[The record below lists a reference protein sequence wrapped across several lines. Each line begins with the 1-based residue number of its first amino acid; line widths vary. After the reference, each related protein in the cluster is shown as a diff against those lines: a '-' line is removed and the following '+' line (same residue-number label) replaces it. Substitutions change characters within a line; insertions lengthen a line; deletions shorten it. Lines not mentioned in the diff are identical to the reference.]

1 MKNIAA
7 RSLLNLKLNFPRN
20 FPRTLSLNCFPALRF
35 DHLIWILMSSMLAAF
50 FNVASAQSPAW
61 PVKPIKLVA
70 VFPPGGSVDQ
80 VARVISQ
87 PLQVLLGQ
95 PVFVDNKGGA
105 SGSIGTAAVA
115 KSEPDGYTFAVVFD
129 THGVNPSLI
138 PNLSYDTKKDLL
150 PVMLISRSAMM
161 VAAHPSTG
169 FKNFSEVVTASKKD
183 PGKYAF
189 ASIGSGSLAHLAL
202 TQLQNQGNFQL
213 THVPY
218 KGGGPAL
225 QDAVGGQVPL
235 IAGTVFLISP
245 QVDGKNLVPL
255 AVTSAKRIAK
265 YPDVKTM
272 AEQGFPG
279 YESVAWWGVF
289 APAKTPPAIIAAM
302 NAALTKVLSE
312 PVVRD
317 RLTAQGME
325 IVASKPDELG
335 KFLDVEID
343 RWAKVI
349 KDNKIKA
356 GE

>member
-1 MKNIAA
+1 MKSLTKTVFQLVAA
-7 RSLLNLKLNFPRN
+7 LIVLSTQ
-20 FPRTLSLNCFPALRF
+20 TLPVF
-35 DHLIWILMSSMLAAF
+35 
-50 FNVASAQSPAW
+50 AQAW
-61 PVKPIKLVA
+61 PNKPVKLVA

-80 VARVISQ
+80 VARILSV
-87 PLQVLLGQ
+87 PLQKVLGQ
-95 PVFVDNKGGA
+95 PVIVDNKGGA

-115 KSEPDGYTFAVVFD
+115 KSDPDGYTFAVVFD
-129 THGVNPSLI
+129 THCVNPSLI
-138 PNLSYDTKKDLL
+138 PNLSYDTKKDLA

-161 VAAHPSTG
+161 LAAHPSSG
-169 FKNFSEVVTASKKD
+169 FKSFTEVVAAAKKE
-183 PGKYAF
+183 PGKFGF

-202 TQLQNQGNFQL
+202 TQLQNQGSFQL

-225 QDAVGGQVPL
+225 QDAVAGHVPL

-265 YPDVKTM
+265 YPDVKTI

-289 APAKTPPAIIAAM
+289 APAKTPPESVKAM
-302 NAALTKVLSE
+302 NDALATVLAD
-312 PVVRD
+312 PAVREK
-317 RLTAQGME
+317 LTLQGME
-325 IVASKPDELG
+325 IIASKPDELA
-335 KFLDVEID
+335 KFVDVEID

-349 KDNKIKA
+349 RDNKLKA

>member
-1 MKNIAA
+1 MKSLAKTVFQLVAA
-7 RSLLNLKLNFPRN
+7 LIVLSTQ
-20 FPRTLSLNCFPALRF
+20 TLPAF
-35 DHLIWILMSSMLAAF
+35 
-50 FNVASAQSPAW
+50 AQAW
-61 PVKPIKLVA
+61 PNKPLKLVA

-80 VARVISQ
+80 VARIMSV
-87 PLQVLLGQ
+87 PLQKVLGQ
-95 PVFVDNKGGA
+95 PVIVDNKGGA

-115 KSEPDGYTFAVVFD
+115 KSDPDGYTFAVVFD

-138 PNLSYDTKKDLL
+138 SNLSYDTKKDLA

-161 VAAHPSTG
+161 VAAHPSSG
-169 FKNFSEVVTASKKD
+169 FKSFTEVVAAAKKE
-183 PGKYAF
+183 PGKFGF

-202 TQLQNQGNFQL
+202 TQLQNQGSFQL

-225 QDAVGGQVPL
+225 QDAVAGHVPL

-255 AVTSAKRIAK
+255 AVTSAKRITK
-265 YPDVKTM
+265 YPDVKTI

-289 APAKTPPAIIAAM
+289 APAKTPPEIVKAM
-302 NAALTKVLSE
+302 NDALASVLAD
-312 PVVRD
+312 PAVREK
-317 RLTAQGME
+317 LTLQGME
-325 IVASKPDELG
+325 IIASKPDELA
-335 KFLDVEID
+335 KFVDVEID

-349 KDNKIKA
+349 RDNKIKA

>member
-1 MKNIAA
+1 MNNLAKHLSFCA
-7 RSLLNLKLNFPRN
+7 LLALPLIGTQ
-20 FPRTLSLNCFPALRF
+20 TLPAF
-35 DHLIWILMSSMLAAF
+35 
-50 FNVASAQSPAW
+50 AQAW
-61 PVKPIKLVA
+61 PNKPVKLVA

-80 VARVISQ
+80 VARILSV
-87 PLQVLLGQ
+87 PLQKVLGQ
-95 PVFVDNKGGA
+95 PVIVDNKGGA

-115 KSEPDGYTFAVVFD
+115 KTDPDGYTFAVVFD

-138 PNLSYDTKKDLL
+138 PNLSYDTKKDLA

-161 VAAHPSTG
+161 VAAHPSSG
-169 FKNFSEVVTASKKD
+169 FKSFTEVVAAAKKE
-183 PGKYAF
+183 PGKFGF

-202 TQLQNQGNFQL
+202 TQLQNQGGFQL

-225 QDAVGGQVPL
+225 QDAVAGHVPL

-265 YPDVKTM
+265 YPDVKTI

-289 APAKTPPAIIAAM
+289 APAKTPPEIVKAM
-302 NAALTKVLSE
+302 NDALATVLAD
-312 PVVRD
+312 PVVREK
-317 RLTAQGME
+317 LTLQGME
-325 IVASKPDELG
+325 IIASKPDELA
-335 KFLDVEID
+335 KFVDGEID

-349 KDNKIKA
+349 RDNKIKA

>member
-1 MKNIAA
+1 MKSLTKTVFQLVAA
-7 RSLLNLKLNFPRN
+7 LIV
-20 FPRTLSLNCFPALRF
+20 LSTQT
-35 DHLIWILMSSMLAAF
+35 LAAF
-50 FNVASAQSPAW
+50 AQAW
-61 PVKPIKLVA
+61 PNKPVKLVA

-80 VARVISQ
+80 VARIMSV
-87 PLQVLLGQ
+87 PLQKVLGQ
-95 PVFVDNKGGA
+95 PVIVDSKGGA

-115 KSEPDGYTFAVVFD
+115 KSDPDGYTFAVVFD

-138 PNLSYDTKKDLL
+138 PNLSYDTKKDLA

-161 VAAHPSTG
+161 VAAHPSSG
-169 FKNFSEVVTASKKD
+169 FKSFTEVVAAAKKE
-183 PGKYAF
+183 PGKFGF

-202 TQLQNQGNFQL
+202 TQLQNQGSFQL

-225 QDAVGGQVPL
+225 QDAVAGHVPL

-265 YPDVKTM
+265 YPEVKTI

-289 APAKTPPAIIAAM
+289 APAKTPPEIVKAM
-302 NAALTKVLSE
+302 NDALATVLAD
-312 PVVRD
+312 PAVREK
-317 RLTAQGME
+317 LTLQGME
-325 IVASKPDELG
+325 IIASKPDELA
-335 KFLDVEID
+335 KFVDVEID

-349 KDNKIKA
+349 RDNKIKA

>member
-1 MKNIAA
+1 MKSLTKTVFQLVAA
-7 RSLLNLKLNFPRN
+7 LIVLSTQ
-20 FPRTLSLNCFPALRF
+20 TLPAF
-35 DHLIWILMSSMLAAF
+35 
-50 FNVASAQSPAW
+50 AQAW
-61 PVKPIKLVA
+61 PNKPVKLVA

-80 VARVISQ
+80 VARILSV
-87 PLQVLLGQ
+87 PLQKVLGQ
-95 PVFVDNKGGA
+95 PVIVDNKGGA

-115 KSEPDGYTFAVVFD
+115 KSDPDGYTFAVVFD

-138 PNLSYDTKKDLL
+138 PNLSYDTKKDLA

-161 VAAHPSTG
+161 LAAHPSSG
-169 FKNFSEVVTASKKD
+169 FKSFTEVVAAAKKE
-183 PGKYAF
+183 PGKFGF

-202 TQLQNQGNFQL
+202 TQLQNQGSFQL

-225 QDAVGGQVPL
+225 QDAVAGHVPL

-265 YPDVKTM
+265 YPDVKTI

-289 APAKTPPAIIAAM
+289 APAKTPPEIVKAM
-302 NAALTKVLSE
+302 NDALATVLAD
-312 PVVRD
+312 PAVREK
-317 RLTAQGME
+317 LTLQGME
-325 IVASKPDELG
+325 IIASKPDELA
-335 KFLDVEID
+335 KFVDVEID

-349 KDNKIKA
+349 RDNKIKA
-356 GE
+356 G

>member
-1 MKNIAA
+1 MKSLTKTVFQLVAA
-7 RSLLNLKLNFPRN
+7 LIVLSTQ
-20 FPRTLSLNCFPALRF
+20 TLPAF
-35 DHLIWILMSSMLAAF
+35 
-50 FNVASAQSPAW
+50 AQAW
-61 PVKPIKLVA
+61 PNKPVKLVA

-80 VARVISQ
+80 VARILSV
-87 PLQVLLGQ
+87 PLQKVLGQ
-95 PVFVDNKGGA
+95 PVIVDNKGGA

-115 KSEPDGYTFAVVFD
+115 KSDPDGYTFAVVFD

-138 PNLSYDTKKDLL
+138 PNLSYDTKKDLA

-161 VAAHPSTG
+161 LAAHPSSG
-169 FKNFSEVVTASKKD
+169 FKSFTEVVAAAKKE
-183 PGKYAF
+183 PGKFGF

-202 TQLQNQGNFQL
+202 TQLQNQGSFQL

-225 QDAVGGQVPL
+225 QDAVAGHVPL

-265 YPDVKTM
+265 YPDVKTI

-289 APAKTPPAIIAAM
+289 APAKTPPEIVKAM
-302 NAALTKVLSE
+302 NDALATVLAD
-312 PVVRD
+312 PAVREK
-317 RLTAQGME
+317 LTLQGME
-325 IVASKPDELG
+325 IIASKPDELA
-335 KFLDVEID
+335 KFVDVEID

-349 KDNKIKA
+349 RDNKIKA

>member
-1 MKNIAA
+1 MKSLTKTVFQLVAA
-7 RSLLNLKLNFPRN
+7 LIVLSTQ
-20 FPRTLSLNCFPALRF
+20 TLPAF
-35 DHLIWILMSSMLAAF
+35 
-50 FNVASAQSPAW
+50 AQAW
-61 PVKPIKLVA
+61 PNKPVKLVA

-80 VARVISQ
+80 VARIMSV
-87 PLQVLLGQ
+87 PLQKVLGQ
-95 PVFVDNKGGA
+95 PVIVDNKGGA

-115 KSEPDGYTFAVVFD
+115 KSDPDGYTFAVVFD

-138 PNLSYDTKKDLL
+138 SNLSYDTKKDLA

-161 VAAHPSTG
+161 VAAYPSSG
-169 FKNFSEVVTASKKD
+169 FKSFTEVVAAAKKE
-183 PGKYAF
+183 PGKFGF

-202 TQLQNQGNFQL
+202 TQLQNQGSFQL

-225 QDAVGGQVPL
+225 QDAVAGHVPL

-255 AVTSAKRIAK
+255 AVTSAKRITK
-265 YPDVKTM
+265 YPDVKTI

-289 APAKTPPAIIAAM
+289 APAKTPPEIVKAM
-302 NAALTKVLSE
+302 NDALASVLAD
-312 PVVRD
+312 PAVREK
-317 RLTAQGME
+317 LTLQGME
-325 IVASKPDELG
+325 IIASKPDELA
-335 KFLDVEID
+335 KFVDVEID

-349 KDNKIKA
+349 RDNKIKA

>member
-1 MKNIAA
+1 MKSLAKTVFQLVAA
-7 RSLLNLKLNFPRN
+7 LIVLSTQ
-20 FPRTLSLNCFPALRF
+20 TLPAF
-35 DHLIWILMSSMLAAF
+35 
-50 FNVASAQSPAW
+50 AQAW
-61 PVKPIKLVA
+61 PNKPLKLVA

-80 VARVISQ
+80 VARIMSV
-87 PLQVLLGQ
+87 PLQKVLGQ
-95 PVFVDNKGGA
+95 PVIVDNKGGA

-115 KSEPDGYTFAVVFD
+115 KSDPDGYTFAVVFD

-138 PNLSYDTKKDLL
+138 SNLSYDTKKDLA

-161 VAAHPSTG
+161 VAAHPSSG
-169 FKNFSEVVTASKKD
+169 FKSFTEVVAAAKKE
-183 PGKYAF
+183 PGKFGF

-202 TQLQNQGNFQL
+202 TQLQNQGSFQL

-225 QDAVGGQVPL
+225 QDAVAGHVPL

-255 AVTSAKRIAK
+255 AVTSAKRITK
-265 YPDVKTM
+265 YPDVKTI
-272 AEQGFPG
+272 AEQGFPC

-289 APAKTPPAIIAAM
+289 APAKTPPEIVKAM
-302 NAALTKVLSE
+302 NDALASVLAD
-312 PVVRD
+312 PAVREK
-317 RLTAQGME
+317 LTLQGME
-325 IVASKPDELG
+325 IIASKPDELA
-335 KFLDVEID
+335 KFVDVEID

-349 KDNKIKA
+349 RDNKIKA

>member
-1 MKNIAA
+1 MKSLTKTVFQLVAA
-7 RSLLNLKLNFPRN
+7 LIVLSTQ
-20 FPRTLSLNCFPALRF
+20 TLPAF
-35 DHLIWILMSSMLAAF
+35 
-50 FNVASAQSPAW
+50 AQAW
-61 PVKPIKLVA
+61 PNKPVKLVA

-80 VARVISQ
+80 VARIMSV
-87 PLQVLLGQ
+87 PLQKVLGQ
-95 PVFVDNKGGA
+95 PVIVDNKGGA

-115 KSEPDGYTFAVVFD
+115 KSDPDGYTFAVVFD

-138 PNLSYDTKKDLL
+138 PNLSYDTKKDLA

-161 VAAHPSTG
+161 VAAHPSSG
-169 FKNFSEVVTASKKD
+169 FKSFTEVVAAAKKE
-183 PGKYAF
+183 PGKFGF

-202 TQLQNQGNFQL
+202 TQLQNQGSFQL

-225 QDAVGGQVPL
+225 QDAVAGHVPL

-265 YPDVKTM
+265 YPDVKTI

-289 APAKTPPAIIAAM
+289 APAKTPPEIVKAM
-302 NAALTKVLSE
+302 NDALATVLAD
-312 PVVRD
+312 PAVREK
-317 RLTAQGME
+317 LTLQGME
-325 IVASKPDELG
+325 IIASKPDELA
-335 KFLDVEID
+335 KFVDVEID

-349 KDNKIKA
+349 RDNKIKA

>member
-1 MKNIAA
+1 MKSLTKTVFQLVAA
-7 RSLLNLKLNFPRN
+7 LIVLSTQ
-20 FPRTLSLNCFPALRF
+20 TLPAF
-35 DHLIWILMSSMLAAF
+35 
-50 FNVASAQSPAW
+50 AQAW
-61 PVKPIKLVA
+61 PNKPVKLVA

-80 VARVISQ
+80 VARIMSV
-87 PLQVLLGQ
+87 PLQKVLGQ
-95 PVFVDNKGGA
+95 PVIVDNKGGA

-115 KSEPDGYTFAVVFD
+115 KSDPDGYTFAVVFD

-138 PNLSYDTKKDLL
+138 PNLSYDTKKDLA

-161 VAAHPSTG
+161 VAAYPSSG
-169 FKNFSEVVTASKKD
+169 FKSFTEVVAAAKKE
-183 PGKYAF
+183 PGKFGF

-202 TQLQNQGNFQL
+202 TQLQNQGSFQL

-225 QDAVGGQVPL
+225 QDAVAGHVPL

-265 YPDVKTM
+265 YPDVKTI

-289 APAKTPPAIIAAM
+289 APAKTPPEIVKAM
-302 NAALTKVLSE
+302 NDALATVLAD
-312 PVVRD
+312 PAVREK
-317 RLTAQGME
+317 LTLQGME
-325 IVASKPDELG
+325 IIASKPDELA
-335 KFLDVEID
+335 KFVDVEID

-349 KDNKIKA
+349 RDNKIKA

>member
-1 MKNIAA
+1 MKSLTKTVFELVAA
-7 RSLLNLKLNFPRN
+7 LIVLSTQ
-20 FPRTLSLNCFPALRF
+20 TLPAF
-35 DHLIWILMSSMLAAF
+35 
-50 FNVASAQSPAW
+50 AQAW
-61 PVKPIKLVA
+61 PNKPVKLVA

-80 VARVISQ
+80 VARIMSV
-87 PLQVLLGQ
+87 PLQKVLGQ
-95 PVFVDNKGGA
+95 PVIVDNKGGA

-115 KSEPDGYTFAVVFD
+115 KSDPDGYTFAVVFD

-138 PNLSYDTKKDLL
+138 PNLSYDTKKDLA
-150 PVMLISRSAMM
+150 PVMLISRSAMI
-161 VAAHPSTG
+161 VAAHPSSG
-169 FKNFSEVVTASKKD
+169 FKSFTELVAAAKKE
-183 PGKYAF
+183 PGKFGF

-202 TQLQNQGNFQL
+202 TQLQNQGSFQL

-225 QDAVGGQVPL
+225 QDAVAGHVPL

-245 QVDGKNLVPL
+245 QIDGKNLVPL

-265 YPDVKTM
+265 YPDVKTI

-289 APAKTPPAIIAAM
+289 APAKTPPEIVKAM
-302 NAALTKVLSE
+302 NDALATVLAD
-312 PVVRD
+312 PAVREK
-317 RLTAQGME
+317 LTLQGME
-325 IVASKPDELG
+325 IIASKPDELA
-335 KFLDVEID
+335 KFVDVEID

-349 KDNKIKA
+349 RDNKIKA

>member
-1 MKNIAA
+1 MKSLTKTVFQLVAA
-7 RSLLNLKLNFPRN
+7 LIVLSTQ
-20 FPRTLSLNCFPALRF
+20 TLPVF
-35 DHLIWILMSSMLAAF
+35 
-50 FNVASAQSPAW
+50 AQAW
-61 PVKPIKLVA
+61 PNKPVKLVA

-80 VARVISQ
+80 VARIMSV
-87 PLQVLLGQ
+87 PLQKVLGQ
-95 PVFVDNKGGA
+95 PVIVDNKGGA

-115 KSEPDGYTFAVVFD
+115 KSDPDGYTFAVVFD

-138 PNLSYDTKKDLL
+138 PNLSYDTKKDLA

-161 VAAHPSTG
+161 LAAHPSSG
-169 FKNFSEVVTASKKD
+169 FKSFTEVVAAAKKE
-183 PGKYAF
+183 PGKFGF

-202 TQLQNQGNFQL
+202 TQLQNQGSFQL

-225 QDAVGGQVPL
+225 QDAVAGHVPL

-265 YPDVKTM
+265 YPDVKTI

-289 APAKTPPAIIAAM
+289 APAKTPPEIVKAM
-302 NAALTKVLSE
+302 NDALATVLAD
-312 PVVRD
+312 PAVREK
-317 RLTAQGME
+317 LTLQGME
-325 IVASKPDELG
+325 IIASKPDELA
-335 KFLDVEID
+335 KFVDVEID

-349 KDNKIKA
+349 RDNKIKA

>member
-1 MKNIAA
+1 MKIAIAA
-7 RSLLNLKLNFPRN
+7 V
-20 FPRTLSLNCFPALRF
+20 TAMAAVAALV
-35 DHLIWILMSSMLAAF
+35 IPVS
-50 FNVASAQSPAW
+50 SAQAQGW
-61 PVKPIKLVA
+61 PSKPVKLVA

-80 VARVISQ
+80 VARILSQ
-87 PLQVLLGQ
+87 PLATVLGQ
-95 PVFVDNKGGA
+95 PVIVDNKGGA

-115 KSEPDGYTFAVVFD
+115 HSDPDGYTFAVVFD

-150 PVMLISRSAMM
+150 PVMLISKSAMM

-169 FKNFSEVVTASKKD
+169 FKSFAEVVAAAKKA
-183 PGKYAF
+183 PGKYGF
-189 ASIGSGSLAHLAL
+189 GSIGSGSLAHLAL
-202 TQLQNQGNFQL
+202 TQLQNQGGFEL

-225 QDAVGGQVPL
+225 QDAVAGHVPL

-255 AVTSAKRIAK
+255 AVTSAKRIPK

-279 YESVAWWGVF
+279 YESVAWWGIF
-289 APAKTPPAIIAAM
+289 APAKTPPAIINAM
-302 NAALTKVLSE
+302 NAALAKVLAE
-312 PVVRD
+312 PAVRD
-317 RLTAQGME
+317 KLVAQGME
-325 IVASKPDELG
+325 IVASKPEELG
-335 KFLDVEID
+335 KFVDGEID
-343 RWAKVI
+343 RWGKVI
-349 KDNKIKA
+349 RDNKIKA

>member
-1 MKNIAA
+1 MRCAFAA
-7 RSLLNLKLNFPRN
+7 
-20 FPRTLSLNCFPALRF
+20 
-35 DHLIWILMSSMLAAF
+35 LAAAA
-50 FNVASAQSPAW
+50 VLAAPASIQAQAW
-61 PVKPIKLVA
+61 PAKPVKLVA

-80 VARVISQ
+80 VARILSQ
-87 PLQVLLGQ
+87 PLQQVLNQ
-95 PVFVDNKGGA
+95 PVVVDNKGGA

-115 KSEPDGYTFAVVFD
+115 HSEPDGYTFAVVFD

-150 PVMLISRSAMM
+150 PVMLISKSAMM

-169 FKNFSEVVTASKKD
+169 FRSFADVVAAAKKE
-183 PGKYAF
+183 PGKYGF
-189 ASIGSGSLAHLAL
+189 GSIGSGSLAHLAM
-202 TQLQNQGNFQL
+202 TQLQNQGHFEL

-225 QDAVGGQVPL
+225 QDAVAGHVPL

-255 AVTSAKRIAK
+255 AVTSARRIPK
-265 YPDVKTM
+265 YPEVKTI

-289 APAKTPPAIIAAM
+289 APAKTPPAIIHAM
-302 NAALTKVLSE
+302 NAALVKVLNE
-312 PVVRD
+312 PAVRD
-317 RLTAQGME
+317 KLVAQGME
-325 IVASKPDELG
+325 IVVSSPDELSTFVDG
-335 KFLDVEID
+335 EID

-349 KDNKIKA
+349 RDNKIKA

>member
-1 MKNIAA
+1 MKSLTKTVFQLVAA
-7 RSLLNLKLNFPRN
+7 LIV
-20 FPRTLSLNCFPALRF
+20 LSTQT
-35 DHLIWILMSSMLAAF
+35 LAAF
-50 FNVASAQSPAW
+50 AQAW
-61 PVKPIKLVA
+61 PNKPVKLVA

-80 VARVISQ
+80 VARIMSV
-87 PLQVLLGQ
+87 PLQKVLGQ
-95 PVFVDNKGGA
+95 PVIVDNKGGA

-115 KSEPDGYTFAVVFD
+115 KSDPDGYTFAVVFD

-138 PNLSYDTKKDLL
+138 PNLSYDTKKDLA

-161 VAAHPSTG
+161 VAAHPSSG
-169 FKNFSEVVTASKKD
+169 FKSFTEVVAAAKKE
-183 PGKYAF
+183 PGKFGF

-202 TQLQNQGNFQL
+202 TQLQNQGSFQL

-225 QDAVGGQVPL
+225 QDAVAGHVPL

-265 YPDVKTM
+265 YPEVKTI

-289 APAKTPPAIIAAM
+289 APAKMPPEIVKAM
-302 NAALTKVLSE
+302 NDALATVLAD
-312 PVVRD
+312 PAVREK
-317 RLTAQGME
+317 LTLQGME
-325 IVASKPDELG
+325 IIASKPDELA
-335 KFLDVEID
+335 KFVDVEID

-349 KDNKIKA
+349 RDNKIKA

>member
-1 MKNIAA
+1 MKLPTEN
-7 RSLLNLKLNFPRN
+7 
-20 FPRTLSLNCFPALRF
+20 TLRIVSAL
-35 DHLIWILMSSMLAAF
+35 MLATGLCAP
-50 FNVASAQSPAW
+50 PAW
-61 PVKPIKLVA
+61 AQTWPTKPVKLIA

-80 VARVISQ
+80 VARILSA
-87 PLQVLLGQ
+87 PLQKVLGQ
-95 PVFVDNKGGA
+95 PVIVDNKGGA

-115 KSEPDGYTFAVVFD
+115 KSDPDGYTFAIVFD

-161 VAAHPSTG
+161 VAAHPSSG
-169 FKNFSEVVTASKKD
+169 FKSFTEVVAAAKKE
-183 PGKYAF
+183 PGKFGF

-202 TQLQNQGNFQL
+202 TQLQNQGSFQL

-225 QDAVGGQVPL
+225 QDAVAGHVPL

-245 QVDGKNLVPL
+245 QVDGKNLMPL

-265 YPDVKTM
+265 YPDVKTI

-289 APAKTPPAIIAAM
+289 APAKTSPEIINAM
-302 NAALTKVLSE
+302 NDALAKVLAD
-312 PVVRD
+312 PAVREK
-317 RLTAQGME
+317 LTLQGME
-325 IVASKPDELG
+325 IVASKPAELA
-335 KFLDVEID
+335 KFVDVEIE

-349 KDNKIKA
+349 RDNKIKA

>member
-1 MKNIAA
+1 MKSLTKTVFQLVAA
-7 RSLLNLKLNFPRN
+7 LIVLSTQ
-20 FPRTLSLNCFPALRF
+20 TLPVF
-35 DHLIWILMSSMLAAF
+35 
-50 FNVASAQSPAW
+50 AQAW
-61 PVKPIKLVA
+61 PNKPVKLVA

-80 VARVISQ
+80 VARILSV
-87 PLQVLLGQ
+87 PLQKVLGQ
-95 PVFVDNKGGA
+95 PVIVDNKGGA

-115 KSEPDGYTFAVVFD
+115 KSDPDGYTFAVVFD

-138 PNLSYDTKKDLL
+138 PNLSYDTKKDLA

-161 VAAHPSTG
+161 LAAHPSSG
-169 FKNFSEVVTASKKD
+169 FKSFTEVVAAAKKE
-183 PGKYAF
+183 PGKFGF

-202 TQLQNQGNFQL
+202 TQLQNQGSFQL

-225 QDAVGGQVPL
+225 QDAVAGHVPL

-265 YPDVKTM
+265 YPDVKTI

-289 APAKTPPAIIAAM
+289 APAKTPPEIVKAM
-302 NAALTKVLSE
+302 NDALATVLAD
-312 PVVRD
+312 PAVREK
-317 RLTAQGME
+317 LTLQGME
-325 IVASKPDELG
+325 IIASKPDELA
-335 KFLDVEID
+335 KFVDVEID

-349 KDNKIKA
+349 RDNKIKA
-356 GE
+356 G

>member
-1 MKNIAA
+1 MKSLAKTVFQLVAA
-7 RSLLNLKLNFPRN
+7 LIVLSTQ
-20 FPRTLSLNCFPALRF
+20 TLPAF
-35 DHLIWILMSSMLAAF
+35 
-50 FNVASAQSPAW
+50 AQAW
-61 PVKPIKLVA
+61 PNKPLKLVA

-80 VARVISQ
+80 VARIMSV
-87 PLQVLLGQ
+87 PLQKVLGQ
-95 PVFVDNKGGA
+95 PVIVDNKGGA

-115 KSEPDGYTFAVVFD
+115 KSDPDGYTFAVVFD

-138 PNLSYDTKKDLL
+138 SNLSYDTKKDLA

-161 VAAHPSTG
+161 VAAHPSSG
-169 FKNFSEVVTASKKD
+169 FKSFTEVVAAAKKE
-183 PGKYAF
+183 PGKFGF

-202 TQLQNQGNFQL
+202 TQLQNQGSFQL

-225 QDAVGGQVPL
+225 QDAVAGHVPL

-265 YPDVKTM
+265 YPEVKTI

-289 APAKTPPAIIAAM
+289 APAKTPPEIVKAM
-302 NAALTKVLSE
+302 NDALATVLAD
-312 PVVRD
+312 PAVREK
-317 RLTAQGME
+317 LTLQGME
-325 IVASKPDELG
+325 IIASKPDELA
-335 KFLDVEID
+335 KFVDVEID

-349 KDNKIKA
+349 RDNKIKA

>member
-1 MKNIAA
+1 MKFAFAA
-7 RSLLNLKLNFPRN
+7 L
-20 FPRTLSLNCFPALRF
+20 AVVAA
-35 DHLIWILMSSMLAAF
+35 LAAPITST
-50 FNVASAQSPAW
+50 SAQAQAW
-61 PVKPIKLVA
+61 PTKPVKLIA

-80 VARVISQ
+80 VARILSQ
-87 PLQVLLGQ
+87 PLQQILGQ
-95 PVFVDNKGGA
+95 PVIVDNKGGA

-115 KSEPDGYTFAVVFD
+115 HSDPDGYTFAVVFD

-150 PVMLISRSAMM
+150 PVMLISKSAMM
-161 VAAHPSTG
+161 VAANPATG
-169 FKNFSEVVTASKKD
+169 FKSFTEVIAAAKKE
-183 PGKYAF
+183 PGKYGF
-189 ASIGSGSLAHLAL
+189 GSIGSGSLAHLAL
-202 TQLQNQGNFQL
+202 TQLQNQGHFEL

-225 QDAVGGQVPL
+225 QDAVAGHVPL

-255 AVTSAKRIAK
+255 AVTSARRIPK
-265 YPDVKTM
+265 YPEVKTI

-279 YESVAWWGVF
+279 YESVAWWGIF
-289 APAKTPPAIIAAM
+289 APAKTPPAIINAM
-302 NAALTKVLSE
+302 NAALVKALSE
-312 PVVRD
+312 PAVRD
-317 RLTAQGME
+317 KLVAQGME

-335 KFLDVEID
+335 KFVDTEIY

-349 KDNKIKA
+349 RDNKIKA

>member
-1 MKNIAA
+1 MKSLAKTVFQLVAA
-7 RSLLNLKLNFPRN
+7 LIVLSTQ
-20 FPRTLSLNCFPALRF
+20 TLPAF
-35 DHLIWILMSSMLAAF
+35 
-50 FNVASAQSPAW
+50 AQAW
-61 PVKPIKLVA
+61 PNKPLKLVA

-80 VARVISQ
+80 VARIMSV
-87 PLQVLLGQ
+87 PLQKVLGQ
-95 PVFVDNKGGA
+95 PVIVDNKGGA

-115 KSEPDGYTFAVVFD
+115 KSDPDGYTFAVVFD
-129 THGVNPSLI
+129 THGVHPSLI
-138 PNLSYDTKKDLL
+138 SNLSYDTKKDLA

-161 VAAHPSTG
+161 VAAHPSSG
-169 FKNFSEVVTASKKD
+169 FKSFTEVVAAAKKE
-183 PGKYAF
+183 PGKFGF

-202 TQLQNQGNFQL
+202 TQLQNQGSFQL

-225 QDAVGGQVPL
+225 QDAVAGHVPL

-255 AVTSAKRIAK
+255 AVTSAKRITK
-265 YPDVKTM
+265 YPDVKTI

-289 APAKTPPAIIAAM
+289 APAKTPPEIAKAM
-302 NAALTKVLSE
+302 NDALASVLAD
-312 PVVRD
+312 PAVREK
-317 RLTAQGME
+317 LTLQGME
-325 IVASKPDELG
+325 IIASKPDELA
-335 KFLDVEID
+335 KFVDVEID

-349 KDNKIKA
+349 RDNKIKA

>member
-1 MKNIAA
+1 MKTLVSLA
-7 RSLLNLKLNFPRN
+7 SLL
-20 FPRTLSLNCFPALRF
+20 TSLMLF
-35 DHLIWILMSSMLAAF
+35 SMLPVFADA
-50 FNVASAQSPAW
+50 PAW
-61 PVKPIKLVA
+61 PSKPIKLVA

-87 PLQVLLGQ
+87 PLQTLLKQ
-95 PVFVDNKGGA
+95 PVIVDNKGGA

-115 KSEPDGYTFAVVFD
+115 KSDPDGYTFAVVFD

-138 PNLSYDTKKDLL
+138 PNLSYDTKKDLV

-169 FKNFSEVVTASKKD
+169 FKNFAEVVAASKKD

-225 QDAVGGQVPL
+225 QDAVAGQVPL

-265 YPDVKTM
+265 YPEVKTM

-279 YESVAWWGVF
+279 YESVAWWGIF

-302 NAALTKVLSE
+302 NAALLKVLSE
-312 PVVRD
+312 PTVRD
-317 RLTAQGME
+317 RLIAQGME
-325 IVASKPDELG
+325 IVASKPEEMG
-335 KFLDVEID
+335 KFLNIEID

>member
-1 MKNIAA
+1 MKH
-7 RSLLNLKLNFPRN
+7 
-20 FPRTLSLNCFPALRF
+20 PALYTSLVMGLTSLTVSF
-35 DHLIWILMSSMLAAF
+35 ML
-50 FNVASAQSPAW
+50 SALAETPAW
-61 PVKPIKLVA
+61 PAKPIKLVA

-87 PLQVLLGQ
+87 PLQTLLKQ
-95 PVFVDNKGGA
+95 PVIVDNKGGA

-115 KSEPDGYTFAVVFD
+115 KSDPDGYTFAVVFD

-138 PNLSYDTKKDLL
+138 PNLPYDTKKDLV

-161 VAAHPSTG
+161 VAAHPSAG
-169 FKNFSEVVTASKKD
+169 FKSFAEVVIASKRD

-189 ASIGSGSLAHLAL
+189 ASIGSGSLAHLSL

-225 QDAVGGQVPL
+225 QDAVAGQVPL

-265 YPDVKTM
+265 YPDVKTI

-279 YESVAWWGVF
+279 YESVAWWGIF

-302 NAALTKVLSE
+302 NAALVKVLNE
-312 PVVRD
+312 PGVRD

-335 KFLDVEID
+335 KFLDVEIE

>member
-1 MKNIAA
+1 MKSLAKTVFQLVAA
-7 RSLLNLKLNFPRN
+7 LIV
-20 FPRTLSLNCFPALRF
+20 LSTQT
-35 DHLIWILMSSMLAAF
+35 LAAF
-50 FNVASAQSPAW
+50 AQAW
-61 PVKPIKLVA
+61 PNKPVKLVA

-80 VARVISQ
+80 VARIMSV
-87 PLQVLLGQ
+87 PLQKVLGQ
-95 PVFVDNKGGA
+95 PVIVDNKGGA

-115 KSEPDGYTFAVVFD
+115 KSDPDGYTFAVVFD

-138 PNLSYDTKKDLL
+138 PNLSYDTQKDLA

-161 VAAHPSTG
+161 VAAHPSSG
-169 FKNFSEVVTASKKD
+169 FKSFTEVVAAAKKE
-183 PGKYAF
+183 PGKFGF

-202 TQLQNQGNFQL
+202 TQLQNQGSFQL

-225 QDAVGGQVPL
+225 QDAVAGHVPL

-265 YPDVKTM
+265 YPEVKTI

-289 APAKTPPAIIAAM
+289 APAKTPPEIVKAM
-302 NAALTKVLSE
+302 NDALATVLAD
-312 PVVRD
+312 PAVREK
-317 RLTAQGME
+317 LTLQGME
-325 IVASKPDELG
+325 IIASKPDELA
-335 KFLDVEID
+335 KFVDVEID

-349 KDNKIKA
+349 RDNKIKA

>member
-1 MKNIAA
+1 MKSLTKTVFQLVAA
-7 RSLLNLKLNFPRN
+7 LIVLSTQ
-20 FPRTLSLNCFPALRF
+20 TLPAF
-35 DHLIWILMSSMLAAF
+35 
-50 FNVASAQSPAW
+50 AQAW
-61 PVKPIKLVA
+61 PNKPVKLVA

-80 VARVISQ
+80 VARIMSV
-87 PLQVLLGQ
+87 PLQKVLGQ
-95 PVFVDNKGGA
+95 PVIVDNKGGA

-115 KSEPDGYTFAVVFD
+115 KSDPDGYTFAVVFD

-138 PNLSYDTKKDLL
+138 PNLSYDTKKDLA

-161 VAAHPSTG
+161 LAAHPSSG
-169 FKNFSEVVTASKKD
+169 FKSFTEVVAAAKKE
-183 PGKYAF
+183 PGKFGF

-202 TQLQNQGNFQL
+202 TQLQNQGSFQL

-225 QDAVGGQVPL
+225 QDAVAGHVPL

-265 YPDVKTM
+265 YPDVKTI

-289 APAKTPPAIIAAM
+289 APAKTPPEIVKAM
-302 NAALTKVLSE
+302 NDALATVLAD
-312 PVVRD
+312 PAVREK
-317 RLTAQGME
+317 LTLQGME
-325 IVASKPDELG
+325 IIASKPDELA
-335 KFLDVEID
+335 KFVDVEID

-349 KDNKIKA
+349 RDNKIKA

>member
-1 MKNIAA
+1 
-7 RSLLNLKLNFPRN
+7 
-20 FPRTLSLNCFPALRF
+20 
-35 DHLIWILMSSMLAAF
+35 MSSLLAAF
-50 FNVASAQSPAW
+50 FNVVSAQSPAW

-70 VFPPGGSVDQ
+70 VFPRGGSVDQ

-95 PVFVDNKGGA
+95 PVFLDNKGGA

-129 THGVNPSLI
+129 THGVNSSLI

-169 FKNFSEVVTASKKD
+169 FKNFSEVVAASKKD

-189 ASIGSGSLAHLAL
+189 ARISLGSLAHLAL

-218 KGGGPAL
+218 KGGGLAL

-235 IAGTVFLISP
+235 ITGTVFLISP

-279 YESVAWWGVF
+279 YESVAWWAVF

-302 NAALTKVLSE
+302 NATLTKVLSE
-312 PVVRD
+312 PAVRD
-317 RLTAQGME
+317 LLIAQGME
-325 IVASKPDELG
+325 IVASKPEELG

>member
-1 MKNIAA
+1 
-7 RSLLNLKLNFPRN
+7 
-20 FPRTLSLNCFPALRF
+20 
-35 DHLIWILMSSMLAAF
+35 
-50 FNVASAQSPAW
+50 
-61 PVKPIKLVA
+61 
-70 VFPPGGSVDQ
+70 
-80 VARVISQ
+80 
-87 PLQVLLGQ
+87 
-95 PVFVDNKGGA
+95 VDNKGGA

-138 PNLSYDTKKDLL
+138 PNLSYDTKKDLA

-161 VAAHPSTG
+161 VAAHPSSG
-169 FKNFSEVVTASKKD
+169 FKSFSEVVAAAKKE
-183 PGKYAF
+183 PGKYGF

-202 TQLQNQGNFQL
+202 TQLQNQGGFQL

-225 QDAVGGQVPL
+225 QDAVAGHVPL

-255 AVTSAKRIAK
+255 AVTSAKRIPK
-265 YPDVKTM
+265 YPDVKTI

-289 APAKTPPAIIAAM
+289 APAKTPVEIINAM
-302 NAALTKVLSE
+302 NDALAKVLAD
-312 PVVRD
+312 PAVREK
-317 RLTAQGME
+317 LTLQGME
-325 IVASKPDELG
+325 IVASKPAELS
-335 KFLDVEID
+335 KFVDTEVD

-349 KDNKIKA
+349 KENKIKA

>member
-1 MKNIAA
+1 MKKIFSMAA
-7 RSLLNLKLNFPRN
+7 LFMLMAPLA
-20 FPRTLSLNCFPALRF
+20 TLPAF
-35 DHLIWILMSSMLAAF
+35 AET
-50 FNVASAQSPAW
+50 PAW
-61 PVKPIKLVA
+61 PAKPIKLIA

-87 PLQVLLGQ
+87 PLQILLKQ
-95 PVFVDNKGGA
+95 PVIVDNKGGA

-115 KSEPDGYTFAVVFD
+115 KADPDGYTFAVVFD

-161 VAAHPSTG
+161 VAAHPSAG
-169 FKNFSEVVTASKKD
+169 FKNFSEVVAASKKD
-183 PGKYAF
+183 PGKFGF
-189 ASIGSGSLAHLAL
+189 ASIGSGSLAHLSL

-213 THVPY
+213 IHVPY

-255 AVTSAKRIAK
+255 AVTSAKRLAK
-265 YPDVKTM
+265 YPEVKTM

-279 YESVAWWGVF
+279 YESVAWWGIF
-289 APAKTPPAIIAAM
+289 APAKTPPAIVAAM
-302 NAALTKVLSE
+302 NAALVKVLSE
-312 PVVRD
+312 AGVHD
-317 RLTAQGME
+317 RLVAQGME
-325 IVASKPDELG
+325 IVASSPAELA
-335 KFLDVEID
+335 KFLDIEID

-349 KDNKIKA
+349 KENKIKA